1 MLKFLKAIE
10 FFFAKEITMK
20 SIHEKAIYLKL
31 MVILVVVYCTMQAS
45 VAPLHTASPHSRS
58 GTWIAFTSLKT

>member
-1 MLKFLKAIE
+1 
-10 FFFAKEITMK
+10 MK
-20 SIHEKAIYLKL
+20 NIREKAIYLKL
-31 MVILVVVYCTMQAS
+31 MVILVVVYCAMQAS